1 MCKYC
6 DLREDIRPY
15 GKRADMLGEYI
26 CDGKY
31 EACRIIKRDDV
42 YCMQLIG
49 TYETLSDP
57 ISWCPFCGRRLYVE
71 D

>member
-6 DLREDIRPY
+6 DLREDIHLY
-15 GKRADMLGEYI
+15 GERTDMLGEEI

-31 EACRIIKRDDV
+31 EACRIIERGERH
-42 YCMQLIG
+42 YIQLTG
-49 TYETLSDP
+49 SYETLSDP